1 MQGAKEMIDEIIS
14 KGREILFLQKEFE
27 KRYGIRI
34 ISVTP
39 DFYLVI
45 DKGGVCDYITH
56 TDGVKI
62 QVDNGMKELS
72 DLLGCEILGKG
83 EHYSLDYA
91 GCEIS
96 TVTKGGRR
104 FLKAKKRNNKWTRGD
119 IDESENT

>member
-14 KGREILFLQKEFE
+14 KGREILSLQKEFE

-39 DFYLVI
+39 DDYIII
-45 DKGGVCDYITH
+45 DDGSPNYITH

-62 QVDNGMKELS
+62 LVDNGMKELS

-83 EHYSLDYA
+83 EHYSLDYD

-96 TVTKGGRR
+96 TVTNGGRR

-119 IDESENT
+119 GDEPKNT